1 MLVPIWQDFLKIV
14 REEVGS
20 RVVETWLN
28 AVVLREW
35 DFANKTVYVE
45 APNEFIRDWIR
56 SKYESLFRTHLGRL
70 FNCTEPRVFFVVKND
85 EQKKSCSLDKMSII
99 PAQSLMP
106 KNDFAT
112 ALLLHEKKDAL
123 PALPKNNSSVKS
135 NNNYCKLNPLY
146 NFDTFVVG
154 SHNSLAYAAARAV
167 VVKPGTLYNP
177 LFLYGGSGLGKTH
190 LLHAIGNALA
200 SENNKLVILYQTA
213 DRFVNEFINA
223 IRFNKVHQFH
233 QKYRSLDVLLIDDIQ
248 FISNKEQTQEAFFH
262 VFNVLYDNKKQII
275 FSSDVFPRTI
285 KGFAERL
292 RSRLE
297 WGLVADIQKP
307 ALETKIAILREKSLA
322 HACVLSDPILEY
334 IALQADSNVREL
346 EGALI
351 RIIAFS
357 SLTKQ
362 EITLDLARKVLR
374 AQGQQAEEKKTIECD
389 HIIAV
394 ISKNY
399 GYTVSDLRSSS
410 RAKDVSFVRQIA
422 MYFMKKMTEKSLR
435 EIGMCLGRKDH
446 STVIHAFEKIE
457 RMAEVDALLFQK
469 IQNLE
474 SEIKHF

>member
-1 MLVPIWQDFLKIV
+1 MLTVIWQDFLKIV

-35 DFANKTVYVE
+35 DFATKTVYIE
-45 APNEFIRDWIR
+45 APNEFVREWIR
-56 SKYESLFRTHLGRL
+56 SKYESLFRIHLGRL
-70 FNCTEPRVFFVVKND
+70 FNCIEPRIFFVIKD
-85 EQKKSCSLDKMSII
+85 ETKEPSKACSLNKASVI
-99 PAQSLMP
+99 PAQALTSRDMGAGLLVSNK
-106 KNDFAT
+106 KNEQQRVKHSQFSVNG
-112 ALLLHEKKDAL
+112 
-123 PALPKNNSSVKS
+123 NNQ
-135 NNNYCKLNPLY
+135 CRLNALY

-154 SHNSLAYAAARAV
+154 SHNSLAYAAAQAV
-167 VVKPGTLYNP
+167 VAHPGTLYNP

-190 LLHAIGNALA
+190 LLHAIGNALVHA
-200 SENNKLVILYQTA
+200 HSNLIVLYQTA

-223 IRFNKVHQFH
+223 IRFNKIHQFH

-262 VFNVLYDNKKQII
+262 VFNVLYDNKKQIV

-297 WGLVADIQKP
+297 WGLVADIHKP
-307 ALETKIAILREKSLA
+307 ALETKIAILKEKVIA
-322 HACVLSDPILEY
+322 HGAELDDTILEY
-334 IALQADSNVREL
+334 IAQQADSNVREL

-362 EITLDLARKVLR
+362 EITLELARKVLK
-374 AQGQQAEEKKTIECD
+374 AQERVENKKAIDCD
-389 HIIAV
+389 HIASIV
-394 ISKNY
+394 SKHF
-399 GYTVSDLRSSS
+399 GYSVTDLRSVS
-410 RAKDVSFVRQIA
+410 RAKDLSFVRQVA
-422 MYFMKKMTEKSLR
+422 MFFMKKMTDKSLR
-435 EIGMCLGRKDH
+435 EIGMYLGRKDH

-457 RMAEVDALLFQK
+457 RMVDTDTLLFQK